1 METDLQLKQ
10 APRHN
15 LPMPKIP
22 LFPILAAALVAVSCG
37 TQPEQHAA
45 PDISG
50 ERIAEHVKTLS
61 SDEMQ
66 GRGPATAGETLA
78 IEYIQK
84 QFELAGAQPAGDN
97 GSYLQSVPLMG
108 VETLPESHLSWQQG
122 GRTIP
127 MTYLEEYVGLNQR
140 QQEDVE
146 IDAEAVFVGHGIHA
160 PEFNWNDYANV
171 DIQGKIAVVFTNEP
185 PSEDP
190 AFFGGRALTYY
201 GRWVFKYEEA
211 VRQGALGVMI
221 VHTTE
226 TAGYP
231 WQVVRNSWGMQKPFV
246 RLDAGDP
253 ELAVA
258 GWVTAEVGEKIFA
271 STGKT
276 VEQMLE
282 LANSKDFQP
291 VPLGLRLKGRIQSK
305 VTPFDT
311 HNVVAKIEG
320 SDPETNGEA
329 ILYTAHWDHL
339 GVGFEVNG
347 DNIYNG
353 AADNASGC
361 GVLLELARAFAQFE
375 PKPAR
380 TVLFAAVGAEEG
392 GLRGSEYYAH
402 HPVVAAGKTALNL
415 NYDGLLPIGRTE
427 SVALLGYERTTVKQL
442 VEDTAKEFDLAI
454 EPDSHPEQGYYYRSD
469 HFSLAKA
476 GVPAF
481 SLRLG
486 MRLEGKPADVAEAA
500 YQDYV
505 ANRYHQPSDEFDPAW
520 DFGGLEQLA
529 RLGFEIGRRVANL
542 PELPTWQA
550 GDEFL
555 AARERSWAGETR

>member
-1 METDLQLKQ
+1 
-10 APRHN
+10 
-15 LPMPKIP
+15 
-22 LFPILAAALVAVSCG
+22 
-37 TQPEQHAA
+37 
-45 PDISG
+45 
-50 ERIAEHVKTLS
+50 
-61 SDEMQ
+61 
-66 GRGPATAGETLA
+66 
-78 IEYIQK
+78 
-84 QFELAGAQPAGDN
+84 
-97 GSYLQSVPLMG
+97 
-108 VETLPESHLSWQQG
+108 
-122 GRTIP
+122 

-146 IDAEAVFVGHGIHA
+146 IDAEAVFVGHGIRA
-160 PEFNWNDYANV
+160 PEFGWDDYANA
-171 DIQGKIAVVFTNEP
+171 DIKGKIAVVFTNEP
-185 PSEDP
+185 PSEDA

-246 RLDAGDP
+246 RLDAGAP

-258 GWVTAEVGEKIFA
+258 GWITSEVAEKIFA
-271 STGKT
+271 PAGKS
-276 VEQMLE
+276 VEEMLQ
-282 LANSKDFQP
+282 LANAKDFQP
-291 VPLGLRLKGRIQSK
+291 IPLGVRLKGRIRSS
-305 VTPFDT
+305 VTPFET

-320 SDPETNGEA
+320 SDPEKKGEA

-353 AADNASGC
+353 AADNATGC
-361 GVLLELARAFAQFE
+361 GVLLELARAFAQLDS
-375 PKPAR
+375 KPER
-380 TVLFAAVGAEEG
+380 TVIFAAVGAEEG
-392 GLRGSEYYAH
+392 GLRGSEYYAQ
-402 HPVVAAGKTALNL
+402 HPVVPVGKTALNI
-415 NYDGLLPIGRTE
+415 NYDGLLPLGRVQ

-442 VEDTAKEFDLAI
+442 VEETAKDFALAI

-481 SLRLG
+481 SIKLG
-486 MRLEGKPADVAEAA
+486 MQLEGKPAEVAEAA

-505 ANRYHQPSDEFDPAW
+505 ANRYHQPSDEYDASW
-520 DFGGLEQLA
+520 DFAGLEQLA
-529 RLGFEIGRRVANL
+529 RLGFEIGLRVSDL
-542 PELPTWQA
+542 PELPTWQP

-555 AARERSWAGETR
+555 PARQSSFETQAVGTR